1 MGGDQVIVA
10 PGIHDRLGRVPW
22 AESCRS
28 LRRMGELSGIFGEA
42 WRLYARGWPAP
53 VGLALA
59 LSLAAAA
66 MAVAAAQVSD
76 TAAGA
81 VAAVAGLAGFL
92 LVQAGLAGGLAAGPA
107 DGSRQ
112 PLRIGWRRAGTALAV
127 AVAVAVVVSAGL
139 VLLVLPG
146 LLILGRWAF
155 AVPVVVLEDA
165 SPRVALG
172 RSVALAE
179 GHSSNVFAM
188 VMVSLILA
196 VAGSPL
202 ATLIFLWMAAGPRVV
217 AASVLEAAVLMPYL
231 ATTWTLAYLRLRAAP
246 GST

>member
-1 MGGDQVIVA
+1 M
-10 PGIHDRLGRVPW
+10 

-59 LSLAAAA
+59 VSLAAAA

-76 TAAGA
+76 AAAAA
-81 VAAVAGLAGFL
+81 VAAVAGLTGFL
-92 LVQAGLAGGLAAGPA
+92 MVQAGLAGGLAAGPA
-107 DGSRQ
+107 DGPRQ
-112 PLRIGWRRAGTALAV
+112 PLRIAWRWTGAALGV
-127 AVAVAVVVSAGL
+127 AVGMAAVVSAGL

-146 LLILGRWAF
+146 LLILARWAF
-155 AVPVVVLEDA
+155 AIPATVLEGA

-172 RSVALAE
+172 RSGALAA

-188 VMVSLILA
+188 VMVSLMLA

-202 ATLIFLWMAAGPRVV
+202 ATLVFLWMASGPRVV

-231 ATTWTLAYLRLRAAP
+231 ATAWTLAYLRLRAAP
-246 GST
+246 GQS